1 MKQWIQKI
9 AVYALAAAAACFCV
23 ACASAQPSG
32 SASESIQ
39 QTTSQELT
47 YDKQNHTPMHQ
58 SGYTFQIID
67 VTSGEESA
75 TIFFTMSPLDSK
87 QAAENLTITTSTG
100 DCTAS
105 VLKYDEQNKQALFEC
120 SVDMNASEKMKILV
134 QDDGLHATVPVTV
147 LADKSVQTDTP
158 LTSATGKKGTLNE
171 IRLNTSTITFQY
183 TLPGYL
189 EAQNEWDADWTEYV
203 HGTPDVTVT
212 FADGSTKKLEL
223 QELHGDLEPEV
234 MKTYT
239 HYFGLAD
246 AIDLENAETLTVNGT
261 DYTLHRKN
269 CRKTYLYSDII
280 TCYNYTQ

>member
-1 MKQWIQKI
+1 MVDGKKFMKGLYKMKQWIQKI

-100 DCTAS
+100 DYTAS

-261 DYTLHRKN
+261 DYTLHG
-269 CRKTYLYSDII
+269 
-280 TCYNYTQ
+280 

>member
-1 MKQWIQKI
+1 MVDGKKFTKGLYKMKRWIQKI

-261 DYTLHRKN
+261 DYTLHG
-269 CRKTYLYSDII
+269 
-280 TCYNYTQ
+280 

>member
-1 MKQWIQKI
+1 MVDGKKFTKGLYKMKQWIQKI

-189 EAQNEWDADWTEYV
+189 EAQSEWDVDWTEYV

-261 DYTLHRKN
+261 DYTLHG
-269 CRKTYLYSDII
+269 
-280 TCYNYTQ
+280 

>member
-1 MKQWIQKI
+1 MVDGKKFMKGLYKMKQWIQKI

-246 AIDLENAETLTVNGT
+246 AIDLEDAETLTVNGT
-261 DYTLHRKN
+261 DYTLHG
-269 CRKTYLYSDII
+269 
-280 TCYNYTQ
+280 

>member
-1 MKQWIQKI
+1 MVDGKKFMKGLYKMKQWIQKI

-158 LTSATGKKGTLNE
+158 LTSAIGKKGTLNE

-261 DYTLHRKN
+261 DYTLHG
-269 CRKTYLYSDII
+269 
-280 TCYNYTQ
+280 

>member
-1 MKQWIQKI
+1 MVDGKKFMKGLYKMKQWIQKI

-158 LTSATGKKGTLNE
+158 LTSATGKKGTFNE

-261 DYTLHRKN
+261 DYTLHG
-269 CRKTYLYSDII
+269 
-280 TCYNYTQ
+280 

>member
-1 MKQWIQKI
+1 MVDGKKFMKGLYKMKQWIQKI

-32 SASESIQ
+32 SASESTQ

-261 DYTLHRKN
+261 DYTLHG
-269 CRKTYLYSDII
+269 
-280 TCYNYTQ
+280 

>member
-1 MKQWIQKI
+1 MVNGKKFTKGLYKMKQWIQKI

-261 DYTLHRKN
+261 DYTLHG
-269 CRKTYLYSDII
+269 
-280 TCYNYTQ
+280 

>member
-1 MKQWIQKI
+1 MVDGKKFMKGLYKMKQWIQKI

-23 ACASAQPSG
+23 ACAAAQPSG

-261 DYTLHRKN
+261 DYTLHG
-269 CRKTYLYSDII
+269 
-280 TCYNYTQ
+280 

>member
-1 MKQWIQKI
+1 MKHWIQKI

-32 SASESIQ
+32 SASVSS
-39 QTTSQELT
+39 TTAQEMT
-47 YDKQNHTPMHQ
+47 YDKQNHTPIQQ

-75 TIFFTMSPLDSK
+75 TIFFTMSPVESK
-87 QAAENLTITTSTG
+87 KAAEDLYITTSTG

-134 QDDGLHATVPVTV
+134 QGDGVYATVPVTV

-189 EAQNEWDADWTEYV
+189 EAQSEWDVDWTEYV

-246 AIDLENAETLTVNGT
+246 AIDLENAEMLTVNGT
-261 DYTLHRKN
+261 DYTLHG
-269 CRKTYLYSDII
+269 
-280 TCYNYTQ
+280 

>member
-1 MKQWIQKI
+1 MQCGYERIGKDEDFGTGRRLACDRAGHGIGGQER
-9 AVYALAAAAACFCV
+9 ADGYAA
-23 ACASAQPSG
+23 
-32 SASESIQ
+32 
-39 QTTSQELT
+39 
-47 YDKQNHTPMHQ
+47 HQ
-58 SGYTFQIID
+58 RHRQ
-67 VTSGEESA
+67 
-75 TIFFTMSPLDSK
+75 
-87 QAAENLTITTSTG
+87 
-100 DCTAS
+100 
-105 VLKYDEQNKQALFEC
+105 
-120 SVDMNASEKMKILV
+120 
-134 QDDGLHATVPVTV
+134 
-147 LADKSVQTDTP
+147 
-158 LTSATGKKGTLNE
+158 KGTLNE

-261 DYTLHRKN
+261 DYTLHG
-269 CRKTYLYSDII
+269 
-280 TCYNYTQ
+280 

>member
-1 MKQWIQKI
+1 MVDGKKFTKGLYKMKRWIQKI

-134 QDDGLHATVPVTV
+134 QDDGVHATVPVTV

-261 DYTLHRKN
+261 DYTLHG
-269 CRKTYLYSDII
+269 
-280 TCYNYTQ
+280 

>member
-1 MKQWIQKI
+1 MVDGKKFMKGLYKMKQWIQKI

-134 QDDGLHATVPVTV
+134 QDDGVHATVPVTV

-158 LTSATGKKGTLNE
+158 FTSATGKKGTLNE

-261 DYTLHRKN
+261 DYTLHG
-269 CRKTYLYSDII
+269 
-280 TCYNYTQ
+280 

>member
-1 MKQWIQKI
+1 MVDGKKFMKGLYKMKQWIQKI

-23 ACASAQPSG
+23 ACESAQPSG

-203 HGTPDVTVT
+203 HGTPDVTMT

-261 DYTLHRKN
+261 DYTLHG
-269 CRKTYLYSDII
+269 
-280 TCYNYTQ
+280 